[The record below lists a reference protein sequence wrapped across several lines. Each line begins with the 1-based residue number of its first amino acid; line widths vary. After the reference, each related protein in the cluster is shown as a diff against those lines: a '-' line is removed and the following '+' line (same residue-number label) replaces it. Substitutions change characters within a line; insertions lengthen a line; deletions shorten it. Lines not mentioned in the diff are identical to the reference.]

1 MKRSFIGFFLL
12 VLSWLLIRYPL
23 FSLHGMKDWP
33 LVLLA
38 FGTVVIVT
46 ASFLKCRYV
55 PLFTALGYLA
65 GFLAGYVGQSDS
77 YDPGGG
83 RLNNLWWI
91 WTLVF
96 LTVIVIGIVVEILQ
110 KRKGNEAD
118 Q

>member
-1 MKRSFIGFFLL
+1 MKRSYIGFFLL
-12 VLSWLLIRYPL
+12 AGSYLFIRFPL
-23 FSLHGMKDWP
+23 FPLHGMKDWP

-38 FGTVVIVT
+38 CGTAVIVI
-46 ASFLKCRYV
+46 AEVLKCRYV
-55 PLFTALGYLA
+55 PFFAALGYLA

-96 LTVIVIGIVVEILQ
+96 LTVIAIGIGVEILQ
-110 KRKGNEAD
+110 KRKGNETD

>member
-12 VLSWLLIRYPL
+12 VLSWLFIRYPL

-38 FGTVVIVT
+38 FGTAVIVV
-46 ASFLKCRYV
+46 SEIRKCRYV

-65 GFLAGYVGQSDS
+65 SFLAGYLLQQDS
-77 YDPGGG
+77 LDPGGG

-96 LTVIVIGIVVEILQ
+96 LAVIVIGIVVEILQ
-110 KRKGNEAD
+110 KRKGNETD